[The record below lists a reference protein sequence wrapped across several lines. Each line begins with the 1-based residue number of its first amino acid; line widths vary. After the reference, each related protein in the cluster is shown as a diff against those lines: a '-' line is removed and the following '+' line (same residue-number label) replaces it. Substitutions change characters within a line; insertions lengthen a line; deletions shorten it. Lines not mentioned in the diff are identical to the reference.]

1 MKISPE
7 LKSSKFKK
15 IKSAKKRGL
24 PFLIRRYFVYFW
36 LKIRFPFHKKK
47 TTLSKKI
54 DFNNVLVKNMMN
66 FISVARLILQFVA
79 KLKMRISSRKADL
92 LTERSAFFINDAAH
106 LSKDELQIKFKFLS
120 NKKIQNFISKQTKKI
135 KNFILII

>member
-1 MKISPE
+1 
-7 LKSSKFKK
+7 
-15 IKSAKKRGL
+15 
-24 PFLIRRYFVYFW
+24 
-36 LKIRFPFHKKK
+36 
-47 TTLSKKI
+47 
-54 DFNNVLVKNMMN
+54 MN